1 MKSILIDYVIRNKK
15 NFIIIITLFCIGIA
29 IGILFINNSNE
40 NQKIELN
47 NYIEELV
54 KNIKES
60 NSVNKIDI
68 LCLSIKQN
76 VYFILII
83 WLLGCTIIRWNI
95 YLYSYNLQ
103 RIYNWIYDFCD
114 YSCIRNKKWN
124 DFFHR
129 FFIISKHYF
138 SACFFYNF

>member
-29 IGILFINNSNE
+29 IGIFFINNSSE

-68 LCLSIKQN
+68 LGLSIKQN

-83 WLLGCTIIRWNI
+83 WFLGCTIIRWNI
-95 YLYSYNLQ
+95 YLHSYNL
-103 RIYNWIYDFCD
+103 
-114 YSCIRNKKWN
+114 
-124 DFFHR
+124 
-129 FFIISKHYF
+129 
-138 SACFFYNF
+138 

>member
-29 IGILFINNSNE
+29 IGIFFINNSNE

-54 KNIKES
+54 RNIKES

-83 WLLGCTIIRWNI
+83 WFLGCTIIRRNI
-95 YLYSYNLQ
+95 YLYSYNL
-103 RIYNWIYDFCD
+103 
-114 YSCIRNKKWN
+114 
-124 DFFHR
+124 
-129 FFIISKHYF
+129 
-138 SACFFYNF
+138 

>member
-29 IGILFINNSNE
+29 IGIFFINNSNE

-83 WLLGCTIIRWNI
+83 WFLGCTIIRWNI
-95 YLYSYNLQ
+95 YLYSYNL
-103 RIYNWIYDFCD
+103 
-114 YSCIRNKKWN
+114 
-124 DFFHR
+124 
-129 FFIISKHYF
+129 
-138 SACFFYNF
+138 